1 MESSESG
8 RENRPALCQVEG
20 SMYERKI
27 PFNPECGLHLLRE
40 VLLGK
45 WKIDMLYY
53 IAHGCHRPSQLQKK
67 LAGATRRVVQLQLKQ
82 METHELVTKTVFAQ
96 VPLKVEYHLTAL
108 GESLLP
114 LIDMMGR
121 WGDAH
126 KPQLQRVLTAVPA
139 GVNA

>member
-1 MESSESG
+1 
-8 RENRPALCQVEG
+8 
-20 SMYERKI
+20 MYERKI

-45 WKIDMLYY
+45 WKIEMLYY
-53 IAHGCHRPSQLQKK
+53 IAHGSHRPSQLQKK
-67 LAGATRRVVQLQLKQ
+67 LAGATRRVVQMQLKQ
-82 METHELVTKTVFAQ
+82 METHELVTKTIFAE

-114 LIDMMGR
+114 LIDVMGR

-126 KPQLQRVLTAVPA
+126 KQQLQRVLAPA
-139 GVNA
+139 EDLA